1 MSEVFR
7 YVIARKEGGSI
18 FTYMI
23 MNREILLGDLEDAC
37 NDLAYVKQVS
47 GRNDWEILT
56 VNLRSMIVGG

>member
-1 MSEVFR
+1 MVSEVFR
-7 YVIARKEGGSI
+7 YVIAREEGASV

-47 GRNDWEILT
+47 GRNDWEIFKVSLEK
-56 VNLRSMIVGG
+56 I